1 MRPGPLLSSSLLAVA
16 LASCADELPDH
27 VVLQPA
33 AEEVEIA
40 AEPPSKNGFAM
51 VGEIDGKAE
60 AEDLDTAQQAARND
74 LRNHA
79 AALGATLVT
88 IDDDRGEP
96 VLLLRKTRVTLT
108 GRAYK
113 PID

>member
-1 MRPGPLLSSSLLAVA
+1 VRPRSLIAPLLAAA
-16 LASCADELPDH
+16 LAACADQLPDH

-33 AEEVEIA
+33 GEEVEIV
-40 AEPPSKNGFAM
+40 AEPPSKNAYEM
-51 VGEIDGKAE
+51 VGEIVGAAE
-60 AEDLDTAQQAARND
+60 ANDLDIAQQAARND

-79 AALGATLVT
+79 AALGASLVT

-96 VLLLRKTRVTLT
+96 VLLVGRTRVTLT

-113 PID
+113 AID